1 MSDKTPELENQSP
14 TTGNSETPPSQVTNP
29 VSLPEPTLKRE
40 AIVMVNDRG
49 RLGLLVALCSLAGVA
64 VGFGLSSMASGLY
77 AHHCNARVNTAQIQH
92 ITHVQSETPPWLG
105 VRIVNARDG
114 GAKVERVEHGSP
126 ASQIGIQAGDV
137 IVGFARSGCP
147 KRLHTVTNATSL
159 VRLVRS
165 AEVGERVLVVVERD
179 GESKSI
185 RIELQHMPRGLY
197 HREVR
202 RHRHR

>member
-1 MSDKTPELENQSP
+1 MSDHRPELENHPP
-14 TTGNSETPPSQVTNP
+14 TTGEADVPTNP

-77 AHHCNARVNTAQIQH
+77 AHHCNARINTAHVQH
-92 ITHVQSETPPWLG
+92 VDQVWQVQSETPPWLG
-105 VRIVNARDG
+105 VRIIDAPDG
-114 GAKVERVEHGSP
+114 GAAVERVEPNSP
-126 ASQIGIQAGDV
+126 ANLIGIRAGDV

-147 KRLHTVTNATSL
+147 KRLHTVTTSSSL

-165 AEVGERVLVVVERD
+165 AEVGERVLVVLERD
-179 GESKSI
+179 GESISM
-185 RIELQHMPRGLY
+185 RAELQHMPRGLY
-197 HREVR
+197 HREMR